1 MTFLRQHREGQNLVC
16 PLHSYHGITCI
27 ERGILSAGFQP
38 FSVKPLSCA
47 QLHKLIRPCEAPA
60 EPCLANSQI
69 LGLKSTMIWDLNLA
83 KVLRAFQIR

>member
-27 ERGILSAGFQP
+27 GRGILSAGFQP

-47 QLHKLIRPCEAPA
+47 QLHKLIRPCEAPDD
-60 EPCLANSQI
+60 
-69 LGLKSTMIWDLNLA
+69 LGLESG
-83 KVLRAFQIR
+83 QGS